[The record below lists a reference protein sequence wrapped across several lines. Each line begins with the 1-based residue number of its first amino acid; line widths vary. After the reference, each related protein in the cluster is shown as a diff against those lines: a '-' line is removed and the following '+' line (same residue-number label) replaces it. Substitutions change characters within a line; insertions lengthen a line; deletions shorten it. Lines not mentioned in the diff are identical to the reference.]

1 MTVRQIRNRSIAEL
15 KDWLKE
21 LEWTH
26 GKWASRKRSEIKK
39 YLKENEEKQIKS
51 KSDQIG
57 SSQAGDN
64 V

>member
-51 KSDQIG
+51 I
-57 SSQAGDN
+57 
-64 V
+64 